1 MLQLYVSLAYM
12 VFNLALAL
20 VIYFKSRRTLI
31 GKFYLFCVASLI
43 CLGLTGY
50 SLTQHL
56 HQAAR
61 TVLENTTVFLFSL
74 VPFFFLHFVVIFLR
88 RYEVLKAKG
97 IIIAIYVAGLFGY
110 MMLLLNLIPGPILAT
125 GGISLSGYLFYITWM
140 SVFFVIG
147 VALLYS
153 LVSGFSEREGQSRLL
168 LAGFALLLL
177 ILPGP
182 FTESIFSVVFQRN
195 VQWYFFS
202 SNLALAIS
210 VFLVFRYKIILNTPY
225 QTLKSALSVM
235 NDILIK
241 TDGDFRIQMVR
252 GGVTALLGNSEKEL
266 LGRSFLDL
274 VKQRGEIGAY
284 RDSVF
289 RGKNKEDLFD
299 IEVITKSGSFL
310 PLNFSF
316 TPIFANEEVIGFVGV
331 GRDVTERKQA
341 EEALRR
347 AHDDLELRVQE
358 RTEDLRRANETLR
371 AEILERKRAEAG
383 LRHSEEQYRALFE
396 GSKDVIF
403 ISTPEGKFLDI
414 NPAGVELFGYS
425 SKDELMGINITR
437 DLFCN
442 PADREKYCR
451 VLMHQG
457 FVKDFELTLRRKDGE
472 KLTVLESG
480 SAVRNEEGRAI
491 AIRGIIRDV
500 TGQKQLEQQLI
511 QSQKME
517 GMGTLA
523 GGIAHD
529 FNNILAIILGYASRL
544 KKGIFPGGQSQPS
557 DGQAKLHQSIDEIS
571 RAVQRGARLVKQL
584 LTFARKTDVLF
595 EPVDVNSTAE
605 ELVKMLAETFPR
617 TINFSLKLEKHIP
630 LIVADASQL
639 HQALLNLCVNARD
652 AMVNGGTLTIST
664 STATNRVVHQK
675 FPEASANRYVSISVH
690 DTGLGMDETTR
701 IRIFEPFFTTKE
713 LGKGTGLGLAVVY
726 GIVKN
731 HSGFI
736 DVESEPGRS
745 TTFTLYLPVTQRTDH
760 LVDEEETVEAPMGTE
775 TLLVVEDEDSLL
787 RLVKGLFQE
796 KGYQVLTARDG
807 IEALEI
813 YNSHQD
819 EIALVFADMGLP
831 ILSGWEAFLKM
842 KELNPSVKVVLG
854 SGYLDPHAKSELL
867 KLGVKDF
874 LQKPYTP
881 ETILRKIRAVLEQS

>member
-20 VIYFKSRRTLI
+20 VIYFKSRRNLI
-31 GKFYLFCVASLI
+31 SKFYLFCVACLI
-43 CLGLTGY
+43 CLGITGY
-50 SLTQHL
+50 SLTQPL
-56 HQAAR
+56 DKAVQ

-74 VPFFFLHFVVIFLR
+74 IPFLFLHFVVIFLR
-88 RYEVLKAKG
+88 RYEVLKARG
-97 IIIAIYVAGLFGY
+97 IIIAIYVAGIFSY
-110 MMLLLNLIPGPILAT
+110 TMLLLGLIPGPILA
-125 GGISLSGYLFYITWM
+125 GGVISLSGYFFFVTWM
-140 SVFFVIG
+140 SIFFIIG

-153 LVSGFSEREGQSRLL
+153 LVSGFSEREGKSQLL
-168 LAGFALLLL
+168 LVSFALLLL

-182 FTESIFSVVFQRN
+182 FTESIFSVVFKGN
-195 VQWYFFS
+195 VQWYFLS
-202 SNLALAIS
+202 STLALAIS
-210 VFLVFRYKIILNTPY
+210 VFLVFRHRIILNTPY
-225 QTLKSALSVM
+225 QALKSVLSVM
-235 NDILIK
+235 NDVLIK
-241 TDGDFRIQMVR
+241 TDGDFRLQLAR
-252 GGVTALLGNSEKEL
+252 GGVTALLGYSEREL
-266 LGRSFLDL
+266 LGRSFLEL

-289 RGKNKEDLFD
+289 HGKREENLFD
-299 IEVITKSGSFL
+299 IEVITKSGSHL
-310 PLNFSF
+310 PMNFSF
-316 TPIFANEEVIGFVGV
+316 TPVFANEEITGFVGV

-347 AHDDLELRVQE
+347 AHDGLEIRVQE
-358 RTEDLRRANETLR
+358 RTEDLRRANGALR
-371 AEILERKRAEAG
+371 AEILERKRAETA
-383 LRHSEEQYRALFE
+383 LRQSEEKYRTLFE

-414 NPAGVELFGYS
+414 NPAGVELFGYP
-425 SKDELMGINITR
+425 SKGELMRIDITR

-442 PADREKYCR
+442 PADRAKYCQA
-451 VLMHQG
+451 LADQG
-457 FVKDFELTLRRKDGE
+457 FVKDFELILRRKDGE
-472 KLTVLESG
+472 KVTVLESTNV
-480 SAVRNEEGRAI
+480 VRNEEGRPI
-491 AIRGIIRDV
+491 AFRGIIRDI

-517 GMGTLA
+517 SIGTLA

-544 KKGIFPGGQSQPS
+544 RKGIFPEGQSQPS
-557 DGQAKLHQSIDEIS
+557 DGQAKLHQSIDEIAK
-571 RAVQRGARLVKQL
+571 AVHRGARLVQQL

-595 EPVDVNSTAE
+595 EPVNVNGTAE
-605 ELVKMLAETFPR
+605 ELLKMLAETFPK
-617 TINFSLKLEKHIP
+617 TITFSPKLDKRIP

-652 AMVNGGTLTIST
+652 AMVNGGTLAIST
-664 STATNRVVHQK
+664 STATNRVVRQK
-675 FPEASANRYVSISVH
+675 FPEASADRYVSISVH
-690 DTGLGMDETTR
+690 DTGIGMDETTR

-736 DVESEPGRS
+736 DVESEPGQS
-745 TTFTLYLPVTQRTDH
+745 TTFTLYLPVTQRAHH
-760 LVDEEETVEAPMGTE
+760 LVDTEEAGEVPGGTE

-807 IEALEI
+807 LEAVEI
-813 YNSHQD
+813 YNKNRDQ
-819 EIALVFADMGLP
+819 IALVFADMGLP
-831 ILSGWEAFLKM
+831 VLGGWEAFLKM
-842 KELNPSVKVVLG
+842 KELNPTVKVVFG
-854 SGYLDPHAKSELL
+854 SGYLDPNAKSELL
-867 KLGVKDF
+867 KLGAKDF

-881 ETILRKIRAVLEQS
+881 DTVLRRIRAVLEQS